1 MIWDSHSSSMENPNV
16 DEKEQAMGFC
26 TCTTTMQGIFEGT
39 CRQIL
44 GQLPHMDFQ
53 FGLGKTIMF

>member
-1 MIWDSHSSSMENPNV
+1 MENPNV